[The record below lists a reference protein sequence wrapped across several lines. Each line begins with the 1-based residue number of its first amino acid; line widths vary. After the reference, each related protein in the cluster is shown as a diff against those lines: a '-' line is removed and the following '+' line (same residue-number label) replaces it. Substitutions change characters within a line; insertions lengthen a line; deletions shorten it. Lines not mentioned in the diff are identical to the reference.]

1 MKNLLIVLLSI
12 FICSCQQILHISQV
26 QGTGDISMYN
36 GHRKEVKGLVTGVFQ
51 EDLKGYFLQDAR
63 VLQKDGIFVLD
74 SINKVEQGQ
83 VVLLDALIDEYYHQ
97 TVLRD
102 VKLLK
107 VSSYKKKSHPK
118 KLRFPLNDED
128 KETFEGAFVE
138 IKQKMTLTDAYSFLK
153 YGQLELSAI
162 GLFQQ
167 PTEYLDAQNDSLE
180 IKDLEVS
187 QGVNSII
194 IDDISNQKYPEQLYA
209 KNEDLR
215 LGAELSKL
223 RGYFY
228 QRNERYFLK
237 ITDSLVFEN
246 VHRSESIEV
255 DGELKVMVYNLH
267 NLFNGDGQE
276 QGFPTARGAKTFDD
290 YQLQL
295 MKLANA
301 IKVANPDVLAL
312 VELEND
318 GEDSYS
324 SIIQLAEVLNSVI
337 PSRSYR
343 VAESNLAS
351 GRDAIKLGIIY
362 DENRISTDGLAEYH
376 SNSIFSRAPI
386 FQKFTFQD
394 SLTFVLNVNHFKSKS
409 PRNANGLNLDQ
420 GDGQVAYNHKRV
432 QQAELLV
439 QLIDSLY
446 ADENM
451 LIVGDLNAYTSEDP
465 IQKIEES
472 FTRLNTKGETYVY
485 KGRAGVLDHAFVNT
499 SMSKNVHSAQIWSI
513 NALEP
518 AWMDY
523 RNSNAD
529 SSMYRSSDHNPLLIG
544 LY

>member
-1 MKNLLIVLLSI
+1 MKNLLIVFLSF
-12 FICSCQQILHISQV
+12 FICSCQQVLHISQV
-26 QGTGDISMYN
+26 QGTDDISIYN
-36 GHRKEVKGLVTGVFQ
+36 GQRKEIKGLVTGVFQ

-63 VLQKDGIFVLD
+63 GLQKDGIFVLD

-107 VSSYKKKSHPK
+107 VLSYKKKSHPK

-187 QGVNSII
+187 QGLSSII

-237 ITDSLVFEN
+237 IADSLVFEN
-246 VHRSESIEV
+246 VQRSESIEV

-295 MKLANA
+295 LKLANG

-362 DENRISTDGLAEYH
+362 DENRISTYGLAEYH

-394 SLTFVLNVNHFKSKS
+394 SLSFVLNVNHFKSKS
-409 PRNANGLNLDQ
+409 PRNASGLNLDQ

-432 QQAELLV
+432 QQAESLI

-446 ADENM
+446 ADENI

-485 KGRAGVLDHAFVNT
+485 KGRAGILDHAFVNT
-499 SMSKNVHSAQIWSI
+499 SMSKYVRSAQIWSI

-523 RNSNAD
+523 RNPHAD
-529 SSMYRSSDHNPLLIG
+529 PSMYRSSDHNPLLIG

>member
-1 MKNLLIVLLSI
+1 
-12 FICSCQQILHISQV
+12 
-26 QGTGDISMYN
+26 
-36 GHRKEVKGLVTGVFQ
+36 
-51 EDLKGYFLQDAR
+51 LKGYFLQDAR
-63 VLQKDGIFVLD
+63 GLDKSGIFVLD
-74 SINKVEQGQ
+74 SINKVDQGQ
-83 VVLLDALIDEYYHQ
+83 VVLLEALVDEYYHQ

-107 VSSYKKKSHPK
+107 VSSYKKKPHAK
-118 KLRFPLNDED
+118 KLRFPLND

-162 GLFQQ
+162 GILQQ

-180 IKDLEVS
+180 IKGLEVS
-187 QGVNSII
+187 QMLNSII

-209 KNEDLR
+209 KNENLR

-228 QRNERYFLK
+228 QRNERYFFK
-237 ITDSLVFEN
+237 ITDSLDFKN
-246 VHRSESIEV
+246 VQRSESINVE
-255 DGELKVMVYNLH
+255 GELNIMVYNLH
-267 NLFNGDGQE
+267 NLFNGDGQGE
-276 QGFPTARGAKTFDD
+276 GFPTARGAKTFDD

-295 MKLANA
+295 VKLANA

-324 SIIQLAEVLNSVI
+324 SIIQLAEALNSVI

-394 SLTFVLNVNHFKSKS
+394 SLSFVLNVNHFKSKS
-409 PRNANGLNLDQ
+409 PRNASGLNLDQ

-432 QQAELLV
+432 QQAESLI

-499 SMSKNVHSAQIWSI
+499 SMSKYVHSAQIWSI